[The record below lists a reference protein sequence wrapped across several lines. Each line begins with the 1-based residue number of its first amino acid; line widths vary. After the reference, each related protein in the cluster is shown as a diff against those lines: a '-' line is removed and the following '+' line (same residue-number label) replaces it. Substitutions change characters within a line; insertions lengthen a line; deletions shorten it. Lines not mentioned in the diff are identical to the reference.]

1 MSSSEDAVE
10 AILKAQSSAW
20 NTYPKLIQRAAL
32 PPISPK
38 TTPSM
43 LIKNESI
50 GSSSQFLFYK
60 SFHRKVYLLCYSYLR
75 FSSEQSRPSTSTT
88 SRPPTTKIGF
98 PALPKLPTT
107 LQKPLEPVSE
117 KPQTPLYPIPR
128 TNISYVLNLN
138 DIDENEVLRPESVA
152 STVIDSDRE
161 IERKLLRIPETFSE
175 FRELSVDLDQV
186 SIEDIEKMLQNTKA
200 HDHHSNGLVSM
211 SSLLNSIR
219 IIHPSDTWQHL
230 LDWLIATSIM
240 EDKETEPASTS
251 SNVIFFIDYQ
261 LFFEVL
267 QNDKQSREV
276 L

>member
-32 PPISPK
+32 PPIAPK

-50 GSSSQFLFYK
+50 
-60 SFHRKVYLLCYSYLR
+60 
-75 FSSEQSRPSTSTT
+75 EQSRPSTSTT

-251 SNVIFFIDYQ
+251 SNVIFLIDYQ